1 MPKLFLLCGLPG
13 SGKTTLAKELE
24 ISHQALRLC
33 PDEWVSSL
41 LASQED
47 IAEHAR
53 LRPLVDT
60 LQWKVAKRTLQ
71 LGVNVVLENGF
82 WFREERDLYRT
93 VAKNI
98 DADVELI
105 YLDFSRDELWKRL
118 SARNQNLPPDT
129 FTVSEKELDQWI
141 NQFEPPT
148 QEELGKMP

>member
-71 LGVNVVLENGF
+71 LGVNVVLEN
-82 WFREERDLYRT
+82 RPL
-93 VAKNI
+93 A
-98 DADVELI
+98 
-105 YLDFSRDELWKRL
+105 
-118 SARNQNLPPDT
+118 
-129 FTVSEKELDQWI
+129 
-141 NQFEPPT
+141 
-148 QEELGKMP
+148 